1 MLAHLPV
8 VSILTAA
15 LLLLAACGGE
25 TPSTPIAEPH
35 ATTADGPADSAP
47 APPPAP
53 RATCYVDLGRTGPH
67 AFSPNPLHVPVD
79 VPFLLVIRLA
89 EPAEHGF
96 RLALA
101 GEFDTA
107 TFSGTASDRVVSG
120 VLTLSPGR
128 YALGCLNHLEER
140 LEIIAGGEAD
150 AGGDGATPTPR

>member
-1 MLAHLPV
+1 
-8 VSILTAA
+8 
-15 LLLLAACGGE
+15 
-25 TPSTPIAEPH
+25 
-35 ATTADGPADSAP
+35 
-47 APPPAP
+47 
-53 RATCYVDLGRTGPH
+53 VDLGRTGPH

-140 LEIIAGGEAD
+140 LEIIAGGD
-150 AGGDGATPTPR
+150 AATGGDGATPTPR